1 MKTLSAVATNRMV
14 VLSPVAGDDIRAQLE
29 AKRLSSLTG
38 RRVTF
43 LANGKL
49 MADVFLE
56 ELAGVLHSRFA
67 FQDAYAVKPD
77 MSRVTPRG
85 LLDQLAADSHG
96 IITGVG
102 D

>member
-1 MKTLSAVATNRMV
+1 MV
-14 VLSPVAGDDIRAQLE
+14 VLSPVSGDDVRSQPE
-29 AKRLSSLTG
+29 AKRLSSLSG
-38 RRVTF
+38 RRLTF

-56 ELAGVLHSRFA
+56 ELAAVLQRRFD
-67 FQDAYAVKPD
+67 FKTAYAVKPD
-77 MSRVTPRG
+77 MSRVAPRAM
-85 LLDQLAADSHG
+85 LDQLAASSHG

>member
-1 MKTLSAVATNRMV
+1 MNVATASERLV
-14 VLSPVAGDDIRAQLE
+14 VLNPVAGEDVRTMPE
-29 AKRLSSLTG
+29 ARRLSSLGG
-38 RRVTF
+38 RRLTF

-56 ELAGVLHSRFA
+56 ELASALRSRFD
-67 FQDAYAVKPD
+67 FQVAHALKPD
-77 MSRVTPRG
+77 MSRISPRG

-96 IITGVG
+96 IVTGVG